1 MKTIGI
7 NDTGEV
13 VKSWDD
19 LSGIPTD
26 KLIKLRDVCR
36 DHLNETYKEY
46 MEARDHS
53 LAIRMELAKRNQ

>member
-46 MEARDHS
+46 Y
-53 LAIRMELAKRNQ
+53 QF